1 MSPGSNDGAN
11 SYSRLAL
18 RLERDLPFQQR
29 GRTVLVAAADDDRVG
44 IDAVTEL
51 AWHLADELGHSVLV
65 VDGTF
70 GLAALSEAFGVAGSP
85 GVMELLADGGIGR
98 GVLRAAAVPTQH
110 EQVWLLPRGR
120 GDNGRL
126 IAVRSDALRELLL
139 AAAEAFD
146 FVLVLGSLQDSSS
159 RSMAFGGFVDGAL
172 LVALEGRTLLSSIQ
186 QGQRVLNESG
196 AARVGL
202 VLAGPVTTGA
212 A

>member
-1 MSPGSNDGAN
+1 
-11 SYSRLAL
+11 
-18 RLERDLPFQQR
+18 
-29 GRTVLVAAADDDRVG
+29 
-44 IDAVTEL
+44 
-51 AWHLADELGHSVLV
+51 
-65 VDGTF
+65 
-70 GLAALSEAFGVAGSP
+70 
-85 GVMELLADGGIGR
+85 MELLADGGIGR

>member
-1 MSPGSNDGAN
+1 MNAAVTDGGN

-18 RLERDLPFQQR
+18 RLERDLPYQQR

-44 IDAVTEL
+44 VDAVTEL
-51 AWHLADELGHSVLV
+51 AWHLAEELGHSVLI

-70 GLAALSEAFGVAGSP
+70 GLAALSEAFGVGGSP

-126 IAVRSDALRELLL
+126 IAVRSEVLRELLQ

-146 FVLVLGSLQDSSS
+146 FVLVLASLQDASS
-159 RSMAFGGFVDGAL
+159 RSVAFGGFVDGAL
-172 LVALEGRTLLSSIQ
+172 LVAVEGRTLLSSIQ
-186 QGQRVLNESG
+186 QGQRVLGESG
-196 AARVGL
+196 ATRIGL
-202 VLAGPVTTGA
+202 VLAGSASGGA